1 MNFKIYIKNYYGVP
15 YKYTNWFLTYE
26 KLLVCQKKN
35 ELMKNSYKLID
46 IYEKVRDEGVFEKK
60 NEIYKLIRKSY
71 CLKKFSHYKYHF
83 NFFFL

>member
-60 NEIYKLIRKSY
+60 M
-71 CLKKFSHYKYHF
+71 KYISW
-83 NFFFL
+83 LEKAIV